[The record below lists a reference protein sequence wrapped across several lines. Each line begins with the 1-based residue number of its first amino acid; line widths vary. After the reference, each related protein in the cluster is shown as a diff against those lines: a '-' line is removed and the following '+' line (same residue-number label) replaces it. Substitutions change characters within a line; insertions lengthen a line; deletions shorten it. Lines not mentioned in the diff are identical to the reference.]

1 MEQIT
6 LAAKPRTAIG
16 TKSVKRL
23 REEGKVPGIVYGR
36 AFGEAVA
43 IVIEAKD
50 LRAAL
55 SHGAHSVINLEVD
68 GRSATPVLLHERQLD
83 PITKHLLHVDLHAVD
98 LNEEVETMVRVVA
111 VGTAA
116 GVKEG
121 GILDIVA
128 REVTVAALPGSIPDH
143 IEVDVRD
150 LNITDAIHIRELPVI
165 EGVRYVDD
173 ADDVVIAVLPPSK
186 VEEVAPAAVVGEPVV
201 VEPELIG
208 KKPAEEP
215 EV

>member
-6 LAAKPRTAIG
+6 LAAKPREAIG

-23 REEGKVPGIVYGR
+23 REEGKVPGVVYGR
-36 AFGEAVA
+36 GFGETVA

-55 SHGAHSVINLEVD
+55 SHGAHSVIHLEIP
-68 GRSATPVLLHERQLD
+68 GRSATPVLLHERQVD

-98 LNEEVETMVRVVA
+98 LTEEIETMVRIVA
-111 VGTAA
+111 TGLAA
-116 GVKEG
+116 GVKNG

-128 REVTVAALPGSIPDH
+128 REVTVATLPGSIPDH

-150 LNITDAIHIRELPVI
+150 LNINNAIHIRELPVI

-173 ADDVVIAVLPPSK
+173 PEDVVIAVLPPSK
-186 VEEVAPAAVVGEPVV
+186 AEEPVVAAVGEPVV
-201 VEPELIG
+201 AEPELIG
-208 KKPAEEP
+208 KKPVEEP
-215 EV
+215 EA

>member
-23 REEGKVPGIVYGR
+23 REEGKVPGVVYGR

-55 SHGAHSVINLEVD
+55 SHGAHSVINLEID
-68 GRSATPVLLHERQLD
+68 GRTATPVLLHERQLD
-83 PITKHLLHVDLHAVD
+83 PISKHLLHVDLHAVD
-98 LNEEVETMVRVVA
+98 LNEEIETMVRVVA

-165 EGVRYVDD
+165 DGVRYVDEP
-173 ADDVVIAVLPPSK
+173 DDVVVAVLPPSK
-186 VEEVAPAAVVGEPVV
+186 VEEVAPVAAVGEPVV
-201 VEPELIG
+201 AEPELIG

-215 EV
+215 EA